1 MKKGRWILWLFVG
14 LCLGVLACVAIYFV
28 IQGGVDW
35 ETYLKETII
44 PEATVI
50 ATSVGT
56 LCLLIQPIMNKI
68 AESASLFKKAKE
80 QIDDTVEGNKNQVTE
95 NAEVRAQVAAL
106 KEEVDEIKRVAEH
119 NEQILRIGF
128 GNLEELVVN
137 GYAHEIAK
145 VGAENG
151 SEEKTELEV

>member
-1 MKKGRWILWLFVG
+1 MKKGRWILWMFVG
-14 LCLGVLACVAIYFV
+14 LCLGVLASVAVYFI

-35 ETYLKETII
+35 ETYLKETVI

-56 LCLLIQPIMNKI
+56 ICLLIQPIMKKI
-68 AESASLFKKAKE
+68 GDAAGLFHRAKE

-145 VGAENG
+145 VGTENG